1 MSFLAALAPA
11 AIGALGGAA
20 GNAVGT
26 AAMQGLN
33 GADEAF
39 QTGLYAEQMQHQEQ
53 MSVQSTMFDEA
64 MDERSENMRQINTL
78 RDVEMTQR
86 KEDNSITK
94 KFIQSISE

>member
-39 QTGLYAEQMQHQEQ
+39 QMGLYAQQMQHQEQ

-64 MDERSENMRQINTL
+64 MDERSENRSRFSPIGFEAL
-78 RDVEMTQR
+78 VDRLGAV
-86 KEDNSITK
+86 IT
-94 KFIQSISE
+94 

>member
-1 MSFLAALAPA
+1 
-11 AIGALGGAA
+11 
-20 GNAVGT
+20 
-26 AAMQGLN
+26 MQGLN
-33 GADEAF
+33 TADETF
-39 QTGLYAEQMQHQEQ
+39 QMGLYAEQMQHQEQ

>member
-1 MSFLAALAPA
+1 MSFLTALAPA
-11 AIGALGGAA
+11 ALSLIGGAA
-20 GNAVGT
+20 GNAASS

-33 GADEAF
+33 SADETF
-39 QTGLYAEQMQHQEQ
+39 QMGLYAQQMQHQEQ
-53 MSVQSTMFDEA
+53 MSLQSTMFDEA

-86 KEDNSITK
+86 KEDDSITK

>member
-11 AIGALGGAA
+11 ALSAMGGTAA
-20 GNAVGT
+20 DAAGT

-33 GADEAF
+33 SADEAF
-39 QTGLYAEQMQHQEQ
+39 QVGLYAQQMQHQES
-53 MSVQSTMFDEA
+53 MSVQSTMFDDA

-86 KEDNSITK
+86 KENDSITK